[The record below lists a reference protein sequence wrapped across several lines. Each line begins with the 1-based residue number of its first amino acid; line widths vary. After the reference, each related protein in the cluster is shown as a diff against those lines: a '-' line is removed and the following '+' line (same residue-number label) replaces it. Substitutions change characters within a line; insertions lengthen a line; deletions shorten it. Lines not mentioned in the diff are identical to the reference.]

1 MYRPD
6 LSVWRKPEALAL
18 ALGLALLGACFLSL
32 QAGCGQSPRSLVLVT
47 VDGLRADHVDAEKA
61 PQWSALASQGTRLDS
76 LYTTVPSN
84 VPALASLMTGKDPD
98 DLEAFFG
105 DVTRLPEDVTTMAE
119 VLKENGYKTTAYVGE
134 GSVARST
141 GIARG
146 FDTFVS
152 PSGPLRQAFLSTEPH
167 RAKPRHSG
175 LFSATD
181 VIEMV
186 GRHLRKQTLED
197 RFFVWVHLGDLD
209 ELGALDDPSAAYL
222 EILTR
227 VDRVIGDL
235 EDALVTY
242 GLSDRTLL
250 AATSIYGVSL
260 GEGGERGHGLALR
273 ESVVRVPGF
282 LRGPGADTAAVQPGS
297 SDGEPAS
304 LSGLRARIL
313 SALGIEQRVDAEPG
327 LVFVGTRLPS
337 RQYGWSDRAAVGGPE
352 GWLRL
357 DPRPAWYPL
366 GTEEPASRGPEAF
379 DAAPAS
385 YRERLERAGFLPASE
400 ASDVEESKRRE
411 ALRLIADAHTHMSKG
426 KVDSAIRMLRDA
438 GNLLPSS
445 PGPRSAVLM
454 LASGLPQD
462 LRDRFRAEIDRAIEE
477 LRALSGD
484 SFVRQLDLA
493 RGLALVGR
501 CGDSLEIVRSL
512 AQRGGRGEKLALA
525 SLAGSCRDY
534 EQAAALLEDVAAGA
548 EKTPELDEW
557 RGDVLAAAGNAFQAK
572 EAYQSAF
579 QAGRE
584 DPGLVAKLGD
594 QLAELGELDAALEH
608 YAKAQQLDP
617 SYRYPHERAAEVFL
631 RQGKLGAAAHAIVL
645 SVPSRGDPV
654 RDALL
659 RARALAGR
667 ELYDAAL
674 MEVEKG
680 MSEAPGNLRLEIRH
694 ARILTDAD
702 RLEEAAAELTD
713 LRERAPRDPRVLV
726 ESARLAAKQ
735 GSQNEAIAYLEAAE
749 PQAGAPV
756 TRLVRRDPVF
766 RRFGAES
773 PLAAAASRFTGQIRP
788 GGAEQGD
795 AAAGAGQ
802 GS

>member
-1 MYRPD
+1 MYEID
-6 LSVWRKPEALAL
+6 LFPWRKSVALAL
-18 ALGLALLGACFLSL
+18 VLGLVVLGGFFLSL
-32 QAGCGQSPRSLVLVT
+32 QAGCGQSSRSLVLVT

-76 LYTTVPSN
+76 LYTTCPSN

-98 DLEAFFG
+98 DLKAFFG
-105 DVTRLPEDVTTMAE
+105 DVTRLPEDVPTLAE
-119 VLKENGYKTTAYVGE
+119 VLSENGYKTTAYVGE

-152 PSGPLRQAFLSTEPH
+152 PSGPLRQAFLSNEPH

-209 ELGALDDPSAAYL
+209 ELGAVEDPNAAYL
-222 EILTR
+222 EILNR
-227 VDRVIGDL
+227 IDRVIGDL

-273 ESVVRVPGF
+273 DSVVRVPAF
-282 LRGPGADTAAVQPGS
+282 LRGPGADEIGTTLAS
-297 SDGEPAS
+297 SDTAPSSLAS
-304 LSGLRARIL
+304 LRELLL
-313 SALGIEQRVDAEPG
+313 SALGIEQDQPAGPS
-327 LVFVGTRLPS
+327 LAFVGTRLPS

-357 DPRPAWYPL
+357 EPGPAWYPASA
-366 GTEEPASRGPEAF
+366 GKPAAQGPEAL

-385 YRERLERAGFLPASE
+385 YGERLERAGFLPAADAE
-400 ASDVEESKRRE
+400 DVPEPERRE
-411 ALRLIADAHTHMSKG
+411 ALGLIARAHTQMSKG
-426 KVDSAIRMLRDA
+426 NVDSAMRMLRQA
-438 GNLLPSS
+438 GKILPAS
-445 PGPRSAVLM
+445 PGPRSAMLM
-454 LASGLPQD
+454 LAGGLPQD
-462 LRDRFRAEIDRAIEE
+462 LRNQYRAEVDRAIEQ
-477 LRALSGD
+477 LRGLTGD
-484 SFVRQLDLA
+484 SLVRRLDLA

-512 AQRGGRGEKLALA
+512 TESAARGEKLALA
-525 SLAGSCRDY
+525 SVASSCRDY

-572 EAYQSAF
+572 QAYQSALR
-579 QAGRE
+579 AGRE

-594 QLAELGELDAALEH
+594 QLAELGELDAALQH
-608 YAKAQQLDP
+608 YAKAQELDP

-631 RQGKLGAAAHAIVL
+631 RQGERGAAAHAIVL

-667 ELYDAAL
+667 ELYEAAL
-674 MEVEKG
+674 MELEKG
-680 MSEAPGNLRLEIRH
+680 MTEAPGDLRLEIRR

-702 RLEEAAAELTD
+702 RLDDAAAELAE

-726 ESARLAAKQ
+726 ESARLAPKL
-735 GSQNEAIAYLEAAE
+735 GSQIEAIVYLETAE
-749 PQAGAPV
+749 RLAGPPI
-756 TRLVRRDPVF
+756 TRLVRRDPIF

-773 PLAAAASRFTGQIRP
+773 PLAAAASRFSGQIRP
-788 GGAEQGD
+788 GEEQG